1 MQQVALLELC
11 SSRGVTQL
19 KYSNWKKKKK
29 RQKDKI
35 VPSMILHHQDLYCAR
50 RCLQDQAVPWLCVGL
65 FTVTGPQS
73 PWMLYWPGGSP
84 PSWQSTFCPQQPA
97 QCSALHC
104 TMYTYWKST
113 CICEC
118 FSHNQGSFKNK
129 MLSAGIKLSKSLLM
143 GGPVELATS
152 VQEI

>member
-1 MQQVALLELC
+1 MQQVTLLELC

-65 FTVTGPQS
+65 FTITGPQS
-73 PWMLYWPGGSP
+73 FIDLEEVHLHGSP
-84 PSWQSTFCPQQPA
+84 PFVHSSQH
-97 QCSALHC
+97 SALRC
-104 TMYTYWKST
+104 TALCTHVGRVPVFVSVSVT
-113 CICEC
+113 
-118 FSHNQGSFKNK
+118 
-129 MLSAGIKLSKSLLM
+129 IKGASRIRCYPLALNYQSLC
-143 GGPVELATS
+143 
-152 VQEI
+152 